1 LSCFYIQ
8 GIYIIALRIHQE
20 AVMEEYICNT
30 IGPRIRGD
38 GGWVEFVSYEDR
50 CLTLIFRG
58 ECSKCIILNRC
69 LDWIRQEILRD
80 LREDVTIKPICKK
93 PFFWDH

>member
-1 LSCFYIQ
+1 
-8 GIYIIALRIHQE
+8 
-20 AVMEEYICNT
+20 MEEYICNT

-80 LREDVTIKPICKK
+80 LGEDVTIKPICKK

>member
-1 LSCFYIQ
+1 MDFVLFLYSGDLYNS
-8 GIYIIALRIHQE
+8 LK
-20 AVMEEYICNT
+20 NT
-30 IGPRIRGD
+30 S

-80 LREDVTIKPICKK
+80 LGEDVTIKPICKK

>member
-1 LSCFYIQ
+1 MDFVLFLYS

-69 LDWIRQEILRD
+69 LDWIRQESSEIWGKTL
-80 LREDVTIKPICKK
+80 P
-93 PFFWDH
+93 

>member
-1 LSCFYIQ
+1 
-8 GIYIIALRIHQE
+8 
-20 AVMEEYICNT
+20 MEEYICNT

-58 ECSKCIILNRC
+58 ECSKCIILN
-69 LDWIRQEILRD
+69 ILRG
-80 LREDVTIKPICKK
+80 KSG
-93 PFFWDH
+93 

>member
-1 LSCFYIQ
+1 M
-8 GIYIIALRIHQE
+8 E
-20 AVMEEYICNT
+20 AYICNT

-38 GGWVEFVSYEDR
+38 GGWAEFVSYEDR
-50 CLTLIFRG
+50 CLTLIIRG

-69 LDWIRQEILRD
+69 LDGIRQEILRD
-80 LREDVTIKPICKK
+80 LGEDVTIKPICKK

>member
-8 GIYIIALRIHQE
+8 EIYIIALRIHQE

-80 LREDVTIKPICKK
+80 LGEDVTIKPICKK

>member
-1 LSCFYIQ
+1 
-8 GIYIIALRIHQE
+8 
-20 AVMEEYICNT
+20 MEEYICNT

-69 LDWIRQEILRD
+69 LDWIRQEIHLQK
-80 LREDVTIKPICKK
+80 TIFLGSLI
-93 PFFWDH
+93 PFTERRSHGFC